1 MATSNQPI
9 VAKKPMTKS
18 IFASKTIW
26 RTVLAGV
33 VCLALLTVLEF
44 GMVVVIPSMFN
55 PLPALAS
62 NTSYIDM
69 LNALGQRETGQQN
82 PQYDREENTGLRF
95 IGKYQFGEAL
105 LIDLGYYQARC
116 GSYYVRGQAG
126 PTRNEW
132 NGTWTGKRNVR
143 SLEDLKNS
151 RDASNVH
158 VQEYMIRE
166 AFHMNYDIINAE
178 LSKQGKSIRSYI
190 GQSISGSQPITLS
203 GLLAGGHLVGPW
215 GVKDF
220 LLNGTI
226 RSDENFTT
234 VIKYI
239 DEFRGYNVTEQ
250 DVEGFPY
257 TRGFCTP

>member
-9 VAKKPMTKS
+9 VAKKLMTKS

-33 VCLALLTVLEF
+33 VYLAPLTVLEF
-44 GMVVVIPSMFN
+44 GMMQVIPSMFN
-55 PLPALAS
+55 PLPAEAS
-62 NTSYIDM
+62 NRSYTDM
-69 LNALGQRETGQQN
+69 LNALGRRETGQQN
-82 PQYDREENTGLRF
+82 PRYDREEDTGLRF

-116 GSYYVRGQAG
+116 GSYYVKGQPG

-132 NGTWTGKRNVR
+132 NDTWTGKRNVR

-151 RDASNVH
+151 RNASNVH
-158 VQEYMIRE
+158 VQEYIIRE
-166 AFHMNYDIINAE
+166 AFHMNYDIINQE
-178 LSKQGKSIRSYI
+178 LGKQGKSIRSYI

-203 GLLAGGHLVGPW
+203 GLLAGAHLVGPW

-226 RSDENFTT
+226 HKDENFTT
-234 VIKYI
+234 VVKYI
-239 DEFRGYNVTEQ
+239 DEFRGYSVTEQ
-250 DVEGFPY
+250 NVKGFPY
-257 TRGFCTP
+257 TRKYCTP